1 MKRLAFLLLMLP
13 VCLMAGE
20 YTLEQMINYGLT
32 HSYSVQRNELNAK
45 ASVSNLNSAKWNLLP
60 EAMLTAGV
68 DKDFDPVIQNK
79 DLSSSA
85 GISIS
90 KTISLNDAAYF
101 NYRQASIEN
110 DSAKLRLEQSNRDY
124 AYQVFSAY
132 LDVLSASKRQEALQ
146 ENLAIQTRVWEQNK
160 VLLQLGK
167 TTPFEVKQSEIAVMN
182 SRIGIIQLENSIASA
197 RNKLF
202 ALVQMQDEGFDLADI
217 EVQTDKEAPAFS
229 ISGVTELKLLEQDL
243 KKSDLNLKQSFLDYL
258 PKVSVGYSFARRVG
272 GDDFEFDNYSTNH
285 GVNLSLSYSLWNQ
298 FKNRESDTRTKIS
311 RHITKLSYDSTSE
324 QLERDYADMNREL
337 QYLVRLDEL
346 YSERLAQSREQIKQG
361 EERYKLGLIQLLEL
375 DKTRTEY
382 IDADIAYNANRYQII
397 AKQEAINKLLS
408 QQILG
413 KW

>member
-13 VCLMAGE
+13 VYLMAGE
-20 YTLEQMINYGLT
+20 YTLEQMINYGLS

-45 ASVSNLNSAKWNLLP
+45 SSLSNLNSAKWNLLP
-60 EAMLTAGV
+60 DAMLTAGV

-110 DSAKLRLEQSNRDY
+110 ESAKLRLEQSNRDY

-132 LDVLSASKRQEALQ
+132 VDVLSASKRQESLQ

-217 EVQTDKEAPAFS
+217 EVHTDKEAPAFTT
-229 ISGVTELKLLEQDL
+229 SGVTELKILEHDL
-243 KKSDLNLKQSFLDYL
+243 KKADLNLKQSFLDYL

-285 GVNLSLSYSLWNQ
+285 SVNLSLSYSLWNQ

-311 RHITKLSYDSTSE
+311 RHITKLSYDDTKD